1 MGNTR
6 WLNEDARNKTSNDE
20 LAKRFAHN
28 KTRTYFIYHVSKQTL
43 DFIRVDLLLA
53 AQANGCRK
61 LGDRDARPPGRRI
74 RIWDHPACN
83 ENLPQQIPE
92 AGVMRSLKRKIDPT
106 FDKFILAFLQC
117 LVKSA
122 QVAFLDALCQGQ
134 EQPLQPGVSVQESLG
149 GKSLGGE
156 QVAGNEIC

>member
-6 WLNEDARNKTSNDE
+6 WRNQVAWNETSNDE
-20 LAKRFAHN
+20 LAKRSAHN
-28 KTRTYFIYHVSKQTL
+28 EAWTYLIYHVSKQAL
-43 DFIRVDLLLA
+43 DFIRVNLLLA
-53 AQANGCRK
+53 AHANGCRK
-61 LGDRDARPPGRRI
+61 LGDRDACPPGRRI
-74 RIWDHPACN
+74 RIWDHSACN

-106 FDKFILAFLQC
+106 FDEFILPFLQC

-122 QVAFLDALCQGQ
+122 QVTFSYALCQGQ
-134 EQPLQPGVSVQESLG
+134 EQPLQPGVRAQESLG
-149 GKSLGGE
+149 GESLGGE